1 LLINLQERLASHVV
15 SVGGIGFMD
24 YRAFRNDV
32 RQEEEPR
39 RFVDGELVEKFLDCN
54 AAVQQKCVDGLTL
67 GDGRVVT
74 VDDVKEIVDNL
85 RRMH

>member
-15 SVGGIGFMD
+15 SIGDIGFMD

-39 RFVDGELVEKFLDCN
+39 RFVDGELVEKFLDCD

-67 GDGRVVT
+67 GDGRAVT